1 MPSPGS
7 PVEAARPVSARIES
21 VDILRGL
28 ALFGVLAINLDTEF
42 RVTFFEQF
50 LPLPESLP
58 VDRAVASFLRAAIEF
73 KAFSL
78 FSFLFGIGLATGQ
91 HDRVADGTQRLRS
104 AALETITRRRGC
116 IAPL

>member
-1 MPSPGS
+1 MPSTSSSIDGA
-7 PVEAARPVSARIES
+7 AARPVSARIEA

-50 LPLPESLP
+50 LPTPPPAMSI
-58 VDRAVASFLRAAIEF
+58 DRAIAAFFKTAIEF

-78 FSFLFGIGLATGQ
+78 FSLLFGTGLAIQFEHLAGRS
-91 HDRVADGTQRLRS
+91 DRLTLLIR
-104 AALETITRRRGC
+104 
-116 IAPL
+116 